1 MVNEPIDYT
10 LKIQAIKFSLQ
21 DGLLD
26 EAVFQNAHSTQ
37 QTLEETVVKLETT
50 VEMLNNRLEGLI
62 SRVGEEQE
70 KLKQRM
76 NKIETR

>member
-1 MVNEPIDYT
+1 MNFA
-10 LKIQAIKFSLQ
+10 LNIQAIKFLLQ

-26 EAVFQNAHSTQ
+26 EAVFQNAHCTQ

-70 KLKQRM
+70 RLKQRI